1 MKLKKGINVSDQ
13 DFLRMNKD
21 DAIKSLIHS
30 DNLEERVFN
39 ALDNAYCYS
48 GIDGGHHKEWVI
60 DTMVKTL
67 LGEDA
72 YKKFVE
78 HYEVPRDKDDNVVSE
93 GDDAYEDGDYY
104 ECEWSKGI
112 AP

>member
-1 MKLKKGINVSDQ
+1 MKSKKGINVSNQ
-13 DFLRMNKD
+13 DFLRMSKD

-48 GIDGGHHKEWVI
+48 WVDGGHHKEWVI
-60 DTMVKTL
+60 DTMVKSL

-78 HYEVPRDKDDNVVSE
+78 HYEVPRDKDDNMVSE
-93 GDDAYEDGDYY
+93 GDDAYDSGDYY